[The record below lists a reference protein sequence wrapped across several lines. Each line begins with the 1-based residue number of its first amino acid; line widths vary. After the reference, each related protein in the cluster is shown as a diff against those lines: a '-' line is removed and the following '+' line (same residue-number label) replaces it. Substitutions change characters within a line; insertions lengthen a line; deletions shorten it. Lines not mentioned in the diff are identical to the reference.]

1 MPIDIKYDA
10 NINKNYIYLNG
21 EPDPNDLKLIKSKSY
36 ARVKTNDEADAK
48 TSDRKTQKLGN
59 KTDNDKN
66 LLVIYKFILS
76 QIKYAIL
83 FATLAKIL
91 FLQFVYFILI
101 KFEQIKLHVQN
112 HYQNEN
118 IECNELKQ
126 KKRVDSSASLAAPS
140 NVCVILNERIK
151 SNDTVYD
158 TFSRIA
164 EFLAA
169 NGARNL
175 TFYSF
180 DGAFRL
186 FFKFKLF

>member
-1 MPIDIKYDA
+1 MPIDIKYDS

-36 ARVKTNDEADAK
+36 ARVKTKDEAAAK
-48 TSDRKTQKLGN
+48 ASKTPNLGN

-83 FATLAKIL
+83 FAALTKIL

-101 KFEQIKLHVQN
+101 KFEQIKLHIQN
-112 HYQNEN
+112 NYQNEN
-118 IECNELKQ
+118 NDCNELKH
-126 KKRVDSSASLAAPS
+126 KKRVDSSSSPPAPS

-151 SNDTVYD
+151 SNDTLYE

-164 EFLAA
+164 EFLAS

-180 DGAFRL
+180 DGEF
-186 FFKFKLF
+186 

>member
-1 MPIDIKYDA
+1 MPIDIKYDS

-36 ARVKTNDEADAK
+36 ARVKTNDEAAAK
-48 TSDRKTQKLGN
+48 TSKTQKLGN

-83 FATLAKIL
+83 FAALTKIL

-101 KFEQIKLHVQN
+101 KLEQIKLHIQN
-112 HYQNEN
+112 NYQSETND
-118 IECNELKQ
+118 CNELKQ
-126 KKRVDSSASLAAPS
+126 KKKRVDSSSSLAAPS

-151 SNDTVYD
+151 SNDTLYE

-180 DGAFRL
+180 DGEFQ
-186 FFKFKLF
+186 FFF